1 MKTNFSDNLNLY
13 LHQIDQESSVDYS
26 QAQIE
31 EIEKFKTSFNS
42 PKDQLKFNT
51 SEEAHNKFLKDYK
64 LNPPLSKVKYLS
76 LHIDNKV
83 NSDLLKFV
91 SNIKLE
97 EVLQDITIWSVGDK
111 KIKIHDRYYEAI
123 K

>member
-1 MKTNFSDNLNLY
+1 MKTNFSPNLNFY

-51 SEEAHNKFLKDYK
+51 SDDTHNKFLKDYK
-64 LNPPLSKVKYLS
+64 LNPPLSKVEYLS

-97 EVLQDITIWSVGDK
+97 DVLQDITIWSVGDK